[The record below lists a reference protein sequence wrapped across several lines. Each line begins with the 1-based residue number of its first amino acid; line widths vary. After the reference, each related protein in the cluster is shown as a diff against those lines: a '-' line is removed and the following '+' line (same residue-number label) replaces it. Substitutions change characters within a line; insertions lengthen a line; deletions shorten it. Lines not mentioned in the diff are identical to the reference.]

1 MIFMDAVFKVPSS
14 EFNEELFKKII
25 ALVKG
30 TNSDITIAVKEK
42 TGTVLNP
49 ETNEQFFEKLNK
61 SIEDIELGKGVTFT
75 MEELNEFIAK

>member
-1 MIFMDAVFKVPSS
+1 MDAIFKVPSS
-14 EFNEELFKKII
+14 EFNEELFKKIF

-49 ETNEQFFEKLNK
+49 ETNEEFFEKLNR

-75 MEELNEFIAK
+75 MEELNEFIVK

>member
-1 MIFMDAVFKVPSS
+1 MDAVFKVPSS

-42 TGTVLNP
+42 DSSVIAP

-75 MEELNEFIAK
+75 MEELNDFITK

>member
-1 MIFMDAVFKVPSS
+1 MDAVFKVPSS

-42 TGTVLNP
+42 TGAAINP

-61 SIEDIELGKGVTFT
+61 SIEDIDLGKGVTFT

>member
-1 MIFMDAVFKVPSS
+1 MDAVFKVPSS

-25 ALVKG
+25 ALVNG

-42 TGTVLNP
+42 AGSVLNP

>member
-1 MIFMDAVFKVPSS
+1 MDAVFKVPSS
-14 EFNEELFKKII
+14 EFNEELFKKIL

-42 TGTVLNP
+42 SNVLSP
-49 ETNEQFFEKLNK
+49 ETNDQFFEKLNK

-75 MEELNEFIAK
+75 MEELNDFISK

>member
-1 MIFMDAVFKVPSS
+1 MDAVFKVPSS

-42 TGTVLNP
+42 TGAVLNP